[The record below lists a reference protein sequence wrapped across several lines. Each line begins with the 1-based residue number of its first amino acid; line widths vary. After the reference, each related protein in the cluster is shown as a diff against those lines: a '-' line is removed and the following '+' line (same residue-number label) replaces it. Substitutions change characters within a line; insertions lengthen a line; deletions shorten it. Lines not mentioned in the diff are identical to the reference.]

1 MIVNTNI
8 MRRIFFTSLFSILV
22 LSLFAQKTY
31 IYCGKLIDV
40 NGETTLNEITIVVE
54 GEKIEKVEPGYLP
67 ALNNGNII
75 DLKNKVVMPGLID
88 MHVHLEGEMSRKSYI
103 ERFTFDDADVAFHSK
118 VFAERNLMA
127 GFTTVRDLGGRG
139 VNNSLRDAINK
150 GLVIGPRIYSAGKS
164 LAVTGGHADPTNGW
178 RAELMGD
185 PGPAEGVV
193 NGVADCRKGVRQR
206 YKNGADLIKIT
217 ATAGVLSMAKS
228 SSSPQFTE
236 EEIRA
241 IVETAADFG
250 MKVAAHAHGAEGM
263 KRAIRAG
270 VASIEHG
277 TLMDDEVISLM
288 KKKGTFLVPTI
299 TAGKSVTDSAKIKDY
314 YPEMVTPKALEIGPK
329 IQASFG
335 RAYKAGVKIAF
346 GTDAGVYKHGMN
358 GLEFKYMVEAGMP
371 PIETI
376 MAATVYAA
384 ELLGASESLGSI
396 EPGKFAD
403 IIAVDQ
409 DPLEHIETM
418 QKVSFVMKGGV
429 VYKK

>member
-1 MIVNTNI
+1 MK
-8 MRRIFFTSLFSILV
+8 RISITLIISLVSFTLL
-22 LSLFAQKTY
+22 AQKTY

-40 NGETTLNEITIVVE
+40 NSETVLNEITIVVE
-54 GEKIEKVEPGYLP
+54 EDKIIKVEPGYLP
-67 ALNNGNII
+67 ALDNGIII

-103 ERFTFDDADVAFHSK
+103 ERFTLDDADVAFQSQ
-118 VFAERNLMA
+118 VFARRNLMA

-150 GLVIGPRIYSAGKS
+150 GLVIGPRIFSAGKA

-178 RAELMGD
+178 RADLMGD
-185 PGPAEGVV
+185 PGSSEGVV
-193 NGVADCRKGVRQR
+193 NGVDDCRKGVRQR
-206 YKNGADLIKIT
+206 YKNGADVIKIT
-217 ATAGVLSMAKS
+217 ATAGVLSMARS
-228 SSSPQFTE
+228 SSNPQFTE

-241 IVETAADFG
+241 IVETANDFG

-277 TLMDDEVISLM
+277 TLMDEEVISLM
-288 KKKGTFLVPTI
+288 KKRGTFLVPTI

-335 RAYKAGVKIAF
+335 RAYAAGVKIAF
-346 GTDAGVYKHGMN
+346 GTDAGVYKHGLN
-358 GLEFKYMVEAGMP
+358 GLEFQYMVEAGMP
-371 PIETI
+371 AIETI
-376 MAATVYAA
+376 MAATINAA
-384 ELLGASESLGSI
+384 ELLGELENIGSL
-396 EPGKFAD
+396 EPGKLAD

-418 QKVSFVMKGGV
+418 QNVSFVMKGGV

>member
-1 MIVNTNI
+1 
-8 MRRIFFTSLFSILV
+8 MRRIPLTILLFLTAISIY
-22 LSLFAQKTY
+22 AQKTY
-31 IYCGKLIDV
+31 VYCGKMIDV
-40 NGETTLNEITIVVE
+40 NSETMLSEITIVID
-54 GEKIEKVEPGYLP
+54 GDRIEKVKSGYLP
-67 ALNNGNII
+67 ALDNGVII

-88 MHVHLEGEMSRKSYI
+88 MHVHLEGEMSKKSYI
-103 ERFTFDDADVAFHSK
+103 ERFTLDDADVAFQSK

-139 VNNSLRDAINK
+139 VNTSLRDAINK
-150 GLVIGPRIYSAGKS
+150 GLVIGPRVYSAGKS

-178 RAELMGD
+178 RADLMGD

-193 NGVADCRKGVRQR
+193 NGVAACRKGVRQR

-228 SSSPQFTE
+228 SSNPQFTE

-277 TLMDDEVISLM
+277 TLMDDDVISLM

-299 TAGKSVTDSAKIKDY
+299 IAGKSVTDSAKIKDY

-335 RAYKAGVKIAF
+335 RAYAAGVKIAF

-358 GLEFKYMVEAGMP
+358 GLEFQYMVEAGMP
-371 PIETI
+371 PMETI
-376 MAATVYAA
+376 MAATINAA
-384 ELLGASESLGSI
+384 ELLGASEILGSL

-418 QKVSFVMKGGV
+418 QNVSFVMKGGV

>member
-1 MIVNTNI
+1 MKKTT
-8 MRRIFFTSLFSILV
+8 FTLIISLIA
-22 LSLFAQKTY
+22 LSVYAQSTY

-40 NGETTLNEITIVVE
+40 NSETVLDEITIVVE
-54 GEKIEKVEPGYLP
+54 GDMIIKVEPGYLP
-67 ALNNGNII
+67 ALDNGIII

-88 MHVHLEGEMSRKSYI
+88 MHVHLEGQMSRKSYI
-103 ERFTFDDADVAFHSK
+103 ERFTLDDADVAFQSI

-139 VNNSLRDAINK
+139 VNNSLRDAIDK

-178 RAELMGD
+178 RADLMGD

-193 NGVADCRKGVRQR
+193 NGEAECRKGVRQR

-236 EEIRA
+236 AEIRA

-277 TLMDDEVISLM
+277 TLMDEETIALM
-288 KKKGTFLVPTI
+288 KKKGTYLVPTI
-299 TAGKSVTDSAKIKDY
+299 MAGKSVTDSAKIKDY
-314 YPEMVTPKALEIGPK
+314 YPDMVTPKALEIGPK

-335 RAYKAGVKIAF
+335 RAYAAGVKIAF

-376 MAATVYAA
+376 MAATINAA
-384 ELLGASESLGSI
+384 DLLGESDKIGSI
-396 EPGKFAD
+396 EPGKLAD

-409 DPLEHIETM
+409 NPLEHIETM

-429 VYKK
+429 VYKQ

>member
-1 MIVNTNI
+1 MK
-8 MRRIFFTSLFSILV
+8 RISITLIISLVSFTLL
-22 LSLFAQKTY
+22 AQKTY

-40 NGETTLNEITIVVE
+40 NSETVLNEITIVVE
-54 GEKIEKVEPGYLP
+54 EDKIIKVEPGYLP
-67 ALNNGNII
+67 ALDNGIII

-103 ERFTFDDADVAFHSK
+103 ERFTLDDADVAFQSQ
-118 VFAERNLMA
+118 VFALRNLMA
-127 GFTTVRDLGGRG
+127 GFTTVRDMGGRG
-139 VNNSLRDAINK
+139 VNTSLRDAINK
-150 GLVIGPRIYSAGKS
+150 GLVIGPRIFSAGKA

-178 RAELMGD
+178 RADLMGD
-185 PGPAEGVV
+185 PGPSEGVV
-193 NGVADCRKGVRQR
+193 NGVDDCRKGVRQR
-206 YKNGADLIKIT
+206 YKNGADVIKIT
-217 ATAGVLSMAKS
+217 ATAGVLSMARS
-228 SSSPQFTE
+228 SSNPQFTE

-241 IVETAADFG
+241 IVETAADLG

-277 TLMDDEVISLM
+277 TLMDDEVMRLM

-335 RAYKAGVKIAF
+335 RAYAAGVKIAF
-346 GTDAGVYKHGMN
+346 GTDAGVYKHGLN
-358 GLEFKYMVEAGMP
+358 GLEFQYMVEAGMP
-371 PIETI
+371 AIETI
-376 MAATVYAA
+376 MAATINAA
-384 ELLGASESLGSI
+384 ELLGELENIGSL
-396 EPGKFAD
+396 EPGKLAD

-418 QKVSFVMKGGV
+418 QNVSFVMKGGV

>member
-1 MIVNTNI
+1 MKRISITLNIVLLTY
-8 MRRIFFTSLFSILV
+8 MLY
-22 LSLFAQKTY
+22 AQNTY

-40 NGETTLNEITIVVE
+40 NSETVLNEITVVVQDD
-54 GEKIEKVEPGYLP
+54 KIIKVEPGYLP
-67 ALNNGNII
+67 ALDNGIII

-88 MHVHLEGEMSRKSYI
+88 MHVHLEGEMSKKSYI
-103 ERFTFDDADVAFHSK
+103 ERFTLDDADVAFQSQ
-118 VFAERNLMA
+118 VFARANLMA

-139 VNNSLRDAINK
+139 VNTSLRDAINK
-150 GLVIGPRIYSAGKS
+150 GLVVGPRIYSAGKS

-178 RAELMGD
+178 RADLMGD
-185 PGPAEGVV
+185 PGPFEGVV
-193 NGVADCRKGVRQR
+193 NGVDECRQGVRQR

-228 SSSPQFTE
+228 SSNPHFTQE
-236 EEIRA
+236 EMEA
-241 IVETAADFG
+241 IVETAADLG

-277 TLMDDEVISLM
+277 TLMDEEVIGLM

-299 TAGKSVTDSAKIKDY
+299 TAGKSVTDSARIKDY

-335 RAYKAGVKIAF
+335 RAYAAGVKIAF
-346 GTDAGVYKHGMN
+346 GTDAGVYKHGLN
-358 GLEFKYMVEAGMP
+358 GMEFQYMVEAGMP

-376 MAATVYAA
+376 MAATISAA
-384 ELLGASESLGSI
+384 ELLGELENIGSL
-396 EPGKFAD
+396 EPGKLAD

-409 DPLEHIETM
+409 DPLQHIETM

-429 VYKK
+429 VYKQ

>member
-1 MIVNTNI
+1 MKSILIT
-8 MRRIFFTSLFSILV
+8 FFTACIALNMY
-22 LSLFAQKTY
+22 AQNTY

-40 NGETTLNEITIVVE
+40 NSETVLNEITIVVE
-54 GEKIEKVEPGYLP
+54 GDKIVKVEPGYLP
-67 ALNNGNII
+67 ALDNGII
-75 DLKNKVVMPGLID
+75 INLKNKFVMPGLID
-88 MHVHLEGEMSRKSYI
+88 MHVHLEGEMSKKSYI
-103 ERFTFDDADVAFHSK
+103 ERFTFDDADIAFQSK

-139 VNNSLRDAINK
+139 VNNALRDAIKN
-150 GLVIGPRIYSAGKS
+150 GLVIGPRVFSAGKS
-164 LAVTGGHADPTNGW
+164 LSVTGGHADPTNGW
-178 RAELMGD
+178 RADLMGD

-193 NGVADCRKGVRQR
+193 NGEDDCRKGVRQR

-228 SSSPQFTE
+228 SSNPQFTE
-236 EEIRA
+236 DEIRA

-277 TLMDDEVISLM
+277 TLMDEEVISLM
-288 KKKGTFLVPTI
+288 KKRGTFLVPTI

-314 YPEMVTPKALEIGPK
+314 YPAMVTPKALEIGPK
-329 IQASFG
+329 IQTSFG
-335 RAYKAGVKIAF
+335 RAYAAGVKIAF
-346 GTDAGVYKHGMN
+346 GTDAGVYRHGKN
-358 GLEFKYMVEAGMP
+358 GLEFQYMVEAGMP

-376 MAATVYAA
+376 MAATVNAA
-384 ELLGASESLGSI
+384 ELLGESETLGSI
-396 EPGKFAD
+396 EPGKYAD

-409 DPLEHIETM
+409 DPLLHIETM
-418 QKVSFVMKGGV
+418 QQVSFVMKGGV
-429 VYKK
+429 VYKQ